1 VAQAQVNNIIDNHHT
16 WKPVNHTRFF
26 YSKDGMLNI
35 ITGTDYPGKEYNRL
49 VLQTQ
54 LHTAKTPILLSL
66 DYASKSFEG
75 KAMFVAEIRDNN
87 GRNVLWDSFLNNT
100 KGNFTNKS
108 FVLPSNITG
117 KPIQIRLYTITNGP
131 GLHNLSLK
139 NATMEYVTTA
149 TNIRSLNTNGNNTDN
164 SNATKVAPQLT
175 GTNKNNTYDVSI
187 GAKVYPIKYEITGQG
202 NKLDNITA
210 QTKST
215 ELKAAITSPSNGKL
229 IVELPKN
236 LIDSKKAATIGES
249 MGEDSFAVLEDGQST
264 TFDEIKNS
272 TYSRTLSI
280 DFDKG
285 STNIEIVGTE
295 MSASNTS
302 SAGVATT
309 ASTNK
314 TAVPEFGGVASA
326 VLLVAVLGVIL
337 TYSKYNGK
345 FTFMQRR

>member
-1 VAQAQVNNIIDNHHT
+1 
-16 WKPVNHTRFF
+16 
-26 YSKDGMLNI
+26 
-35 ITGTDYPGKEYNRL
+35 
-49 VLQTQ
+49 
-54 LHTAKTPILLSL
+54 
-66 DYASKSFEG
+66 
-75 KAMFVAEIRDNN
+75 
-87 GRNVLWDSFLNNT
+87 
-100 KGNFTNKS
+100 
-108 FVLPSNITG
+108 
-117 KPIQIRLYTITNGP
+117 
-131 GLHNLSLK
+131 
-139 NATMEYVTTA
+139 MEYVTTA

-215 ELKAAITSPSNGKL
+215 ELKAAITSPTNGKL

-249 MGEDSFAVLEDGQST
+249 MGEDSFAVLVDGQST

-302 SAGVATT
+302 STGVATT
-309 ASTNK
+309 ATTNK